1 MSYEGWENKET
12 WLVTVWLGDD
22 LRAHADEGE
31 PLTADYIE
39 ALVDDLWSEI
49 DCDNGLM
56 FDLLST
62 AMGEINYGELEQH
75 YKGDQS

>member
-31 PLTADYIE
+31 P
-39 ALVDDLWSEI
+39 
-49 DCDNGLM
+49 
-56 FDLLST
+56 
-62 AMGEINYGELEQH
+62 
-75 YKGDQS
+75 